1 MMTIKKKKLN
11 LVRRKQSFSCFLFLF
26 LFFVS
31 SLWFFVCLLKGV
43 VVGRLKSAFILCV
56 CVCVC
61 VLRCRCHSPV

>member
-26 LFFVS
+26 FFVS

-56 CVCVC
+56 CVCV
-61 VLRCRCHSPV
+61 LRCRCHSPV